1 VYHKSMTKIINT
13 SIGWTTSALP
23 VDLSPE
29 WYCATRDVFQAR
41 LESLLSSLEKI
52 KGGEAYLL
60 TAICGEIGNNSFD
73 HNLGNWRDVQ
83 GVFFAFDEEEKAVV
97 LADRG
102 QGIRQT
108 LSRVIND
115 VKSDSEALTIA
126 FTKAISGR
134 FPERRGN
141 GLKFVART
149 VKEKSW
155 ELTFYSGDAVLS
167 IKKNSAL
174 ELEVS
179 KMNVNGCC
187 AILRY

>member
-1 VYHKSMTKIINT
+1 MAQIRNIA
-13 SIGWTTSALP
+13 IEWTASALP
-23 VDLSPE
+23 VDLSRE

-52 KGGEAYLL
+52 IGSDAYLL
-60 TAICGEIGNNSFD
+60 TAISGEIGNNSFD
-73 HNLGNWRDVQ
+73 HNLGNWRDVP
-83 GVFFAFDEEEKAVV
+83 GVFFAFDEKEKTVV

-102 QGIRQT
+102 QGVRQT
-108 LSRVIND
+108 LSHVIKD
-115 VKSDSEALTIA
+115 IKSDSEGLTIA

-141 GLKFVART
+141 GLKFVASS

-167 IKKNSAL
+167 IKNGLAL
-174 ELEVS
+174 QTEES
-179 KMNVNGCC
+179 KMKVNGCC